1 MLEVIGSM
9 LFFQANV
16 VSVDT
21 KPAPAGAA
29 AETVIEVAEARFIP
43 DMEAIAPIVFGE
55 SEGRAWRRR

>member
-1 MLEVIGSM
+1 MLDVIGSM

-21 KPAPAGAA
+21 EPAPGGAG

-43 DMEAIAPIVFGE
+43 DMEAIAPVVFGE
-55 SEGRAWRRR
+55 SRSFWRQR